1 MHDAPPVS
9 ALYVALGALMLVVM
23 SVRIITV
30 RRRLKI
36 GLGDGGERQLL
47 QRMRVQ
53 GNAVETLPIQL
64 LMLVM
69 LEWMGVGHA
78 WLHGFGVAIIASR
91 TLHAVGLSR
100 SPGTSFGRF
109 VGTAISL
116 LLMVLMS
123 LALIVHTF
131 IR

>member
-1 MHDAPPVS
+1 MQAAVPVS

-23 SVRIITV
+23 SVRIIAL

-36 GLGDGGERQLL
+36 GLGDGAERKLL
-47 QRMRVQ
+47 QRMRVH

-64 LMLVM
+64 LLLLM
-69 LEWMGVGHA
+69 LEWMGVGHP
-78 WLHGFGVAIIASR
+78 WLHGFGMAIIVSR
-91 TLHAVGLSR
+91 ALHAVGLSR

-131 IR
+131 VR